1 MLGFTKSCSNT
12 WSSKGINV
20 NCICPVSN
28 RFNLLLGL
36 TLTQGYVATDFNP
49 ELRGQDPISQQI
61 LSRIPY
67 GAWAKP
73 FDMAGAAVYL
83 ASPASDYVCGQA
95 LVVDGGVRL

>member
-1 MLGFTKSCSNT
+1 MELKGDQRQLHL
-12 WSSKGINV
+12 SSQQPLQV
-20 NCICPVSN
+20 ALRLS
-28 RFNLLLGL
+28 FD
-36 TLTQGYVATDFNP
+36 QGYVATDFNP

-95 LVVDGGVRL
+95 LVVDGGVRP